1 MIVRSACKTQ
11 RAWKKKT
18 YYLTISTY
26 RRSVNCPISM
36 KIVTEESQGESEADA
51 TNQKVKTS
59 RDMVSTRKEGQQMRF
74 L

>member
-1 MIVRSACKTQ
+1 
-11 RAWKKKT
+11 
-18 YYLTISTY
+18 
-26 RRSVNCPISM
+26 M